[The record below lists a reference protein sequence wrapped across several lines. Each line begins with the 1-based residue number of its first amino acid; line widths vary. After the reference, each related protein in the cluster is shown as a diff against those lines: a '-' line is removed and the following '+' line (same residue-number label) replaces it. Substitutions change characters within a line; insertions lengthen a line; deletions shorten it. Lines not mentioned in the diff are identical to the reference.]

1 MIPCWLVVVESDV
14 SYLFLLICS
23 AWVCPYRFDG
33 TNYWRCIVMKH
44 DMVGKWVVG
53 SVMDDSMLGVL
64 ESDFLFIIVFIMNW
78 ALYFIFGFS

>member
-1 MIPCWLVVVESDV
+1 
-14 SYLFLLICS
+14 
-23 AWVCPYRFDG
+23 
-33 TNYWRCIVMKH
+33 MKH

-78 ALYFIFGFS
+78 ALYFIFGFL